1 MNYPDYAHR
10 ISTTIGKLAAA
21 YGVTAGEAD
30 ENPEEK
36 ICLYRSEDGW
46 HVTEDLSDEL
56 WAPHDDAQ
64 ADEILPQL

>member
-10 ISTTIGKLAAA
+10 IRTTIGKLATA
-21 YGVTAGEAD
+21 YGVTAEEAD
-30 ENPEEK
+30 ENPEEE

-46 HVTEDLSDEL
+46 HVLEDLSDEL